1 MVRGLGC
8 RVQWQRLH
16 GDDLNSSPANVL
28 FNYKLRVPDVES
40 EEKCEES
47 LVFYSCDPPWLGHR
61 GGITFRVD
69 LPVATRRSDPPAV
82 RREAALR
89 AIAEL
94 PHPDVTIWSDGS
106 ARGGLNRAAH
116 ALIQFHH
123 LNREETVRAPAGAVC
138 SSLSAELTAMR
149 EAFAAV
155 AGLEDG
161 ELASTKSVR
170 LLTDSRSGLQL
181 LGRGP
186 ANQTMALAA
195 EVWRLLSAEH
205 PRRERHRDGAP
216 RATAAHPHPD
226 PTPGHNSLALGS
238 VTLSQLRTGT
248 SPLTRDTLHKIG
260 PEADDECPACGEPDS
275 AAHLLT
281 DCPAYEAARRRR
293 WGVDPRLVDVL
304 GGPATKVVTFI
315 EDVGRTEPPL
325 DPPAPPPPERVGGGM
340 QKKKKKQLPAR
351 HGGEAEFRRWTA
363 RAMASTD
370 KRQLNHNT
378 YNYVIVMMAVLSP
391 AVALAAG
398 SAAESVTAE
407 SAAETAAE

>member
-1 MVRGLGC
+1 MKEKLLVKLCDRLIAALDVIFLG
-8 RVQWQRLH
+8 RSIRS
-16 GDDLNSSPANVL
+16 DAA
-28 FNYKLRVPDVES
+28 
-40 EEKCEES
+40 
-47 LVFYSCDPPWLGHR
+47 CDPPWLGHR

-106 ARGGLNRAAH
+106 ARGGRNRAAQ

-138 SSLSAELTAMR
+138 SSLRAELTAMR

-226 PTPGHNSLALGS
+226 PTPGHDSLALGS

-325 DPPAPPPPERVGGGM
+325 DPPAPPPP
-340 QKKKKKQLPAR
+340 
-351 HGGEAEFRRWTA
+351 
-363 RAMASTD
+363 
-370 KRQLNHNT
+370 
-378 YNYVIVMMAVLSP
+378 
-391 AVALAAG
+391 
-398 SAAESVTAE
+398 
-407 SAAETAAE
+407 

>member
-1 MVRGLGC
+1 MSSELTNDYGLVC
-8 RVQWQRLH
+8 IQL
-16 GDDLNSSPANVL
+16 SSA
-28 FNYKLRVPDVES
+28 
-40 EEKCEES
+40 
-47 LVFYSCDPPWLGHR
+47 FYSCDPPWLGHR
-61 GGITFRVD
+61 SGITFRVD

-106 ARGGLNRAAH
+106 ARGGRNRAAQ

-138 SSLSAELTAMR
+138 SSLRAELTAMR

-205 PRRERHRDGAP
+205 PHRERHRDGAP
-216 RATAAHPHPD
+216 RRSLRLKEQTEARAERSRQDKLRAQQREEQLVARFAGAGPLSRPD
-226 PTPGHNSLALGS
+226 PGA
-238 VTLSQLRTGT
+238 
-248 SPLTRDTLHKIG
+248 
-260 PEADDECPACGEPDS
+260 
-275 AAHLLT
+275 
-281 DCPAYEAARRRR
+281 
-293 WGVDPRLVDVL
+293 
-304 GGPATKVVTFI
+304 GPA
-315 EDVGRTEPPL
+315 P
-325 DPPAPPPPERVGGGM
+325 
-340 QKKKKKQLPAR
+340 
-351 HGGEAEFRRWTA
+351 
-363 RAMASTD
+363 
-370 KRQLNHNT
+370 
-378 YNYVIVMMAVLSP
+378 
-391 AVALAAG
+391 
-398 SAAESVTAE
+398 
-407 SAAETAAE
+407 

>member
-1 MVRGLGC
+1 MFAKTK
-8 RVQWQRLH
+8 W
-16 GDDLNSSPANVL
+16 P
-28 FNYKLRVPDVES
+28 KS
-40 EEKCEES
+40 EEKS
-47 LVFYSCDPPWLGHR
+47 DFGGSAFYSCDPPWLGHC

-82 RREAALR
+82 CREAALR

-106 ARGGLNRAAH
+106 ARGRTEQGGAG
-116 ALIQFHH
+116 ALIQSHH

-138 SSLSAELTAMR
+138 SSLRAELTAMR

-195 EVWRLLSAEH
+195 EVWRLLSTLAENGTETVLQWVPGH
-205 PRRERHRDGAP
+205 AGLDGNETADRLAGEATAGDQDSAPIDLSSARAAVTRHVWELSRQ

-226 PTPGHNSLALGS
+226 PTPGHDSLARWGS
-238 VTLSQLRTGT
+238 VTLPQLRTGT
-248 SPLTRDTLHKIG
+248 SPPTRDTLHKIG
-260 PEADDECPACGEPDS
+260 LAADDECPACGEPDS

-293 WGVDPRLVDVL
+293 WGVD
-304 GGPATKVVTFI
+304 
-315 EDVGRTEPPL
+315 
-325 DPPAPPPPERVGGGM
+325 
-340 QKKKKKQLPAR
+340 
-351 HGGEAEFRRWTA
+351 
-363 RAMASTD
+363 
-370 KRQLNHNT
+370 
-378 YNYVIVMMAVLSP
+378 
-391 AVALAAG
+391 
-398 SAAESVTAE
+398 
-407 SAAETAAE
+407 

>member
-1 MVRGLGC
+1 MKIGSHFFFNANIC
-8 RVQWQRLH
+8 K
-16 GDDLNSSPANVL
+16 SSA
-28 FNYKLRVPDVES
+28 
-40 EEKCEES
+40 
-47 LVFYSCDPPWLGHR
+47 FYSCDPPWLGHR
-61 GGITFRVD
+61 SGITFRVD

-106 ARGGLNRAAH
+106 ARGGRNRAAQ

-138 SSLSAELTAMR
+138 SSLRAELTAMR

-205 PRRERHRDGAP
+205 PHRERHRDGAP
-216 RATAAHPHPD
+216 
-226 PTPGHNSLALGS
+226 
-238 VTLSQLRTGT
+238 LRTGT

-260 PEADDECPACGEPDS
+260 PEADDECPACGEPDR

-325 DPPAPPPPERVGGGM
+325 DPPAPPPP
-340 QKKKKKQLPAR
+340 
-351 HGGEAEFRRWTA
+351 
-363 RAMASTD
+363 
-370 KRQLNHNT
+370 
-378 YNYVIVMMAVLSP
+378 
-391 AVALAAG
+391 
-398 SAAESVTAE
+398 
-407 SAAETAAE
+407 

>member
-1 MVRGLGC
+1 MC
-8 RVQWQRLH
+8 RRAIASA
-16 GDDLNSSPANVL
+16 GRRADLCMSRKGSA
-28 FNYKLRVPDVES
+28 
-40 EEKCEES
+40 
-47 LVFYSCDPPWLGHR
+47 FYSCDPPWLGHC

-69 LPVATRRSDPPAV
+69 LPVATRRSDPPAA

-106 ARGGLNRAAH
+106 ARGRTEQGGAG

-138 SSLSAELTAMR
+138 SSLRAELTAMR

-161 ELASTKSVR
+161 ELASTNGCQPPGHVGLDGNETADRLAGEATAGDQDSAPIDLSSARAAVTRHVR
-170 LLTDSRSGLQL
+170 ELSRQ
-181 LGRGP
+181 
-186 ANQTMALAA
+186 
-195 EVWRLLSAEH
+195 
-205 PRRERHRDGAP
+205 

-226 PTPGHNSLALGS
+226 PTPGHDSLARWGS

-248 SPLTRDTLHKIG
+248 SLLTRDTLHKIG
-260 PEADDECPACGEPDS
+260 LAADDECPACGEPDS

-304 GGPATKVVTFI
+304 GGPATKFVTFI

-325 DPPAPPPPERVGGGM
+325 DPPAPPPP
-340 QKKKKKQLPAR
+340 
-351 HGGEAEFRRWTA
+351 
-363 RAMASTD
+363 
-370 KRQLNHNT
+370 
-378 YNYVIVMMAVLSP
+378 
-391 AVALAAG
+391 
-398 SAAESVTAE
+398 
-407 SAAETAAE
+407 